1 MPTAVLKADVVLDAV
16 LDANCCPNNSQKMLD
31 TKIMCCVLQQPH
43 THQPTQK
50 LIHQYCIQTCSV
62 SNSSCVFLTHCLSD

>member
-1 MPTAVLKADVVLDAV
+1 MLTAVLKADAVLDAV

-43 THQPTQK
+43 THQPTQR
-50 LIHQYCIQTCSV
+50 LIHQQLCQ
-62 SNSSCVFLTHCLSD
+62 SNIMKDLAEKELATHYRE